1 MILFLRMKRVPG
13 VITAFVW
20 IFGAGFVFAQP
31 ADLVFKNGKVM
42 TIDSILPQA
51 EAAAVSGNKIVFVG
65 TTNEAQKWIGS
76 KTQVIDLGGKLMLP
90 GFNDAHCHLVNGGFL
105 NLRVNLVGVKTPKEI
120 QDKVKAAVARAP
132 KGAWVQGRGWDQTLF
147 NQGEWPTKNLLD
159 EVAPNTPAYLRR
171 VDGHSSWVNSA
182 ALKLA
187 GITKATP
194 NPEAGEIARDVSGN
208 PTGILKETA
217 TDLVT
222 KVIPAPSPAELRQA
236 IEKGLEEAKR
246 VGVTTLQEFSSTEA
260 IKIYN
265 DLLNE
270 GKLTARISAWV
281 SLDLAKEPAQLSG
294 IRKMFPANSPMLK
307 LGILKGFIDGS
318 MGSRTAYF
326 FEPYSDDSGN
336 VGIPQHSEQELNELV
351 RVADSAG
358 FQIGIHAIGDKGN
371 FMVLQ
376 AYANAL
382 SQNQPRPRRHRVE
395 HAQLVRLEDIS
406 LFKETGTI
414 ASMQPTHCT
423 SDMRW
428 AEARA
433 GKGRCKGAYVWR
445 SFLDAGVPLAFGT
458 DWAVEPLNPLGGL
471 YAAVTRQD
479 LETGQ
484 PEGGW
489 FPEQKLSMTEAVR
502 AYTLGSAYA
511 DFREKEL
518 GSITAGKLADLVVLD
533 KDIFSVT
540 PREVLSTTVVM
551 TIVDGKIVYN
561 KK

>member
-1 MILFLRMKRVPG
+1 VRYFSVFVFLC
-13 VITAFVW
+13 
-20 IFGAGFVFAQP
+20 IFGVSSVFAQS
-31 ADLVFKNGKVM
+31 AELVFRNGKVV
-42 TIDSILPQA
+42 TIDSTLPEA
-51 EAAAVSGNKIVFVG
+51 EAVAVAGNKIVFVG
-65 TTNEAQKWIGS
+65 SNADVQKWMGE
-76 KTQVIDLGGKLMLP
+76 KTQVVDLAGRLMLP

-105 NLRVNLVGVKTPKEI
+105 NLRVNLVGVKTAKEI
-120 QDKVKAAVARAP
+120 QAKVRTAVQNAP

-147 NQGEWPTKNLLD
+147 NKGEWPTKKLLD
-159 EVAPNTPAYLRR
+159 EVAPNTPVYLRR
-171 VDGHSSWVNSA
+171 VDGHSGWVNSA

-187 GITKATP
+187 GITKKTP
-194 NPEAGEIARDVSGN
+194 NPEAGEIVRDAAGE

-217 TDLVT
+217 NYLVT
-222 KVIPAPSPAELRQA
+222 KVIPDPSPAELRQA
-236 IEKGLEEAKR
+236 IEKGLEEAKK

-265 DLLNE
+265 DLLKE
-270 GKLTARISAWV
+270 GKLAARISAWV
-281 SLDLAKEPAQLSG
+281 SLDLAKEPAKLSG
-294 IRKMFPANSPMLK
+294 ISQMFPANSSILK
-307 LGILKGFIDGS
+307 LGILKDFIDGS
-318 MGSRTAYF
+318 MGSRSAYF

-336 VGIPQHSEQELNELV
+336 VGIPQHSEEELNELV

-382 SQNQPRPRRHRVE
+382 LQNQPHPRRHRVE

-433 GKGRCKGAYVWR
+433 GKERSKGAYAWR
-445 SFLDAGVPLAFGT
+445 SFLNAGVPLAFGT
-458 DWAVEPLNPLGGL
+458 DWAVEPLNPMGGL

-479 LETGQ
+479 LETGE

-489 FPEQKLSMTEAVR
+489 FPEQRLTMEEAVR

-518 GSITAGKLADLVVLD
+518 GSIMVGKLADLVVLD
-533 KDIFSVT
+533 KDIFMIP
-540 PREVLSTTVVM
+540 PREILSTSVVM
-551 TIVDGKIVYN
+551 TVVDGKIVYR
-561 KK
+561 KE